1 MAQANGKDDRAQV
14 NVAGTFRKR
23 KMDNYDKSRVSGYI
37 ETMLEDKDILHGT
50 VLMIDPGEEKATI
63 QTRLHKAAVS
73 KTAMDTIADIYE
85 AMEGHIETW
94 MLTESTMHH
103 PEIYK

>member
-1 MAQANGKDDRAQV
+1 MAKANGNDNRAQV
-14 NVAGTFRKR
+14 HVAGTFRKR
-23 KMDNYDKSRVSGYI
+23 KMDNYDKSRVREYI

-50 VLMIDPGEEKATI
+50 VLMIDPGDEKVTI

-73 KTAMDTIADIYE
+73 KTAMDDIADIYN

-94 MLTESTMHH
+94 LLTESAMYH